1 MSDLTIKR
9 GDFGFYLQGTMQ
21 NSDGTVFD
29 LANYTVTLK
38 VWELGRW
45 RNPIVSGTCVVTS
58 STEGKFRYTVGSTD
72 FLVEG
77 TYEAAARATK
87 TGAQETTNTYTL
99 EVKESP

>member
-9 GDFGFYLQGTMQ
+9 GDYGFYLQGTIQ
-21 NSDGTVFD
+21 DSDGVAFNLT
-29 LANYTVTLK
+29 NYTVTLQI
-38 VWELGRW
+38 WQLGNW
-45 RNPIVSGTCVVTS
+45 RYPIVEGTCEVTS
-58 STEGKFRYTVGSTD
+58 STEGRFRYTVGTSD
-72 FLVEG
+72 FLVAG

>member
-1 MSDLTIKR
+1 MSDFTIER
-9 GDFGFYLQGTMQ
+9 GDSGFYLNRTML
-21 NSDGTVFD
+21 NDDGSVFN
-29 LANYTVTLK
+29 LTNYTVTLL

-45 RNPIVSGTCVVTS
+45 RNPIVSGTCEVTS
-58 STEGKFRYTVGSTD
+58 STEGKFRYLVGTND

-87 TGAQETTNTYTL
+87 TGAQETTNNYTL

>member
-21 NSDGTVFD
+21 DSDGAVFN
-29 LANYTVTLK
+29 LTNYTVTLK
-38 VWELGRW
+38 VWELGQW
-45 RNPIVSGTCVVTS
+45 RYPIVSGTCEVTS
-58 STEGKFRYTVGSTD
+58 STEGRFRYTVGTND
-72 FLVEG
+72 FLVTG